1 MIEIVFAI
9 IKGLMIGL
17 IIGFCFFKN
26 EEDDIY
32 G

>member
-1 MIEIVFAI
+1 MIKIVFAI

-17 IIGFCFFKN
+17 IIGFIFFTTD
-26 EEDDIY
+26 EDDIY